1 MGPEE
6 SLSEKAKVV
15 RAGRYDL
22 LAPDLLWAELAS
34 ILWKQHRR
42 RELERDVAEAMLD
55 ELQAAPIEISAHERL
70 LPAALRLAMDLGC
83 TPYDCLYVALALEAH
98 APLVTDDRRLHRVI
112 AASSLAGA
120 SVPVE
125 DVP

>member
-1 MGPEE
+1 
-6 SLSEKAKVV
+6 
-15 RAGRYDL
+15 
-22 LAPDLLWAELAS
+22 
-34 ILWKQHRR
+34 
-42 RELERDVAEAMLD
+42 
-55 ELQAAPIEISAHERL
+55 
-70 LPAALRLAMDLGC
+70 MDLGC

-120 SVPVE
+120 SVLVE